1 MNGQPPHYFGEIPT
15 AAAFN
20 MLFVFG
26 VYNYLHSSCN
36 YCTAYTFTALVQ
48 LISDTSE
55 FSYKLLRPNKR
66 ILNKH
71 AINTQLNE

>member
-20 MLFVFG
+20 TLLVFG
-26 VYNYLHSSCN
+26 VLQLTSLLVQLRSAH
-36 YCTAYTFTALVQ
+36 TFTALVQ

-55 FSYKLLRPNKR
+55 FSYMLLRPNKR
-66 ILNKH
+66 TLNKH
-71 AINTQLNE
+71 AINT